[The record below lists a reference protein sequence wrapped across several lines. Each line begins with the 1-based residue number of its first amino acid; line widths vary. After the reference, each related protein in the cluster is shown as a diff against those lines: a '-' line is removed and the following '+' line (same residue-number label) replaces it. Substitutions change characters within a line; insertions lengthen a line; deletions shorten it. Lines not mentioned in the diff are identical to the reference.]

1 MPTYTAPV
9 RETQFILNDVL
20 DIGRYSNLPGFANAT
35 SDLVEAILEEA
46 GKFAAEVLQPL
57 NKVGD
62 EIGCKRSDDG
72 SVTTVTLG
80 GEWFQAPV
88 TTNSANGIEEKPL
101 RTLAIDIGATGL
113 KATILNEL
121 GAPVTE
127 RARVKTPASGMPG
140 EVLDAAT
147 ALAQG
152 LGDFDRVSLG
162 FPGIVREGVVK
173 EAPNL
178 AAEWKDFNVGE
189 VLAARLGKP
198 VRVANDADVQGFGAI
213 SGKGVELVLTLGT
226 GVGSSVFINGHLV
239 PNVEVGSRK
248 LSDGE
253 LQKVGKR
260 KWNKR
265 LIKTV
270 KKLEK
275 MFHFDRLY
283 IGGGNARFVDIGA
296 HAAHVTI
303 VSNLNGLVGGLALWR
318 ERASVTSF
326 HTSIPAPP
334 PTPPDAPE
342 TGPEKKER

>member
-1 MPTYTAPV
+1 MGA
-9 RETQFILNDVL
+9 
-20 DIGRYSNLPGFANAT
+20 AT
-35 SDLVEAILEEA
+35 SEKDKSKPN
-46 GKFAAEVLQPL
+46 GKETKDRAKDIAKPAKTQ
-57 NKVGD
+57 NG
-62 EIGCKRSDDG
+62 
-72 SVTTVTLG
+72 
-80 GEWFQAPV
+80 
-88 TTNSANGIEEKPL
+88 TNGTELKSL
-101 RTLAIDIGATGL
+101 RTLAIDVGATGL

-121 GAPVTE
+121 GAPITD

-140 EVLDAAT
+140 EILDAAT

-152 LGDFDRVSLG
+152 LGEFDRVSLG
-162 FPGIVREGVVK
+162 FPGIVRDGVIK

-178 AAEWKDFNVGE
+178 ADEWKDFNVGE

-226 GVGSSVFINGHLV
+226 GVGSALFINGHLV
-239 PNVEVGSRK
+239 PNVEVGRSK
-248 LSDGE
+248 LSDAE
-253 LQKVGKR
+253 FQKVGKS

-275 MFHFDRLY
+275 MFHYDRLY

-318 ERASVTSF
+318 EHSSVTSF
-326 HTSIPAPP
+326 HTSVPSPP
-334 PTPPDAPE
+334 PSAAGVVQE
-342 TGPEKKER
+342 EAK

>member
-1 MPTYTAPV
+1 MGASVVEKEKPTKSSGKESLKDKEAKDTAKSPK
-9 RETQFILNDVL
+9 
-20 DIGRYSNLPGFANAT
+20 SP
-35 SDLVEAILEEA
+35 
-46 GKFAAEVLQPL
+46 
-57 NKVGD
+57 
-62 EIGCKRSDDG
+62 
-72 SVTTVTLG
+72 
-80 GEWFQAPV
+80 
-88 TTNSANGIEEKPL
+88 NSANGIEEKPL

-121 GAPVTE
+121 GAPVME